1 MLTCRGENRAMQISQ
16 LSIDGVYLIKPV
28 AYADDRGAFLEL
40 FSQSAFARAVG
51 HELTVTQLNCSTSR
65 RGTIRGIHAVALPPG
80 QSRYIACVSGAVTDI
95 VVDIR
100 LGSPTFGEH
109 IAVTLDARDREVLYL
124 AEGHGH
130 GFAPL
135 TDEATVVYLCSSLHA
150 PDRQIAV
157 NALDPELALPWPP
170 ADTIIMSEKDR
181 NAPTLRAAEQLGILP
196 DYAQSRALFDD
207 LCAAEARELQRAA
220 R

>member
-1 MLTCRGENRAMQISQ
+1 
-16 LSIDGVYLIKPV
+16 
-28 AYADDRGAFLEL
+28 LEL
-40 FSQSAFARAVG
+40 FSQPAFARAVG
-51 HELTVTQLNCSTSR
+51 HELTVAQLNCSTSR
-65 RGTIRGIHAVALPPG
+65 RGTIRGIHAAALPPG

-109 IAVTLDARDREVLYL
+109 VAVTLDARDREVLYL

-135 TDEATVVYLCSSLHA
+135 TNEATVVYLCSSLHA
-150 PDRQIAV
+150 PDRQITV

-170 ADTIIMSEKDR
+170 ANTIIMSEKDR
-181 NAPTLRAAEQLGILP
+181 NAPTLRAPGDGQQRHVGASLGPASGRWPGSRRRRPGGDAVHAADHGRDQLGHTC
-196 DYAQSRALFDD
+196 Q
-207 LCAAEARELQRAA
+207 
-220 R
+220 